1 MPPSSSRA
9 LVYAG
14 RLGETEELLTRAYAL
29 VVDEPAA
36 AARAYVAYPLAV
48 CRLEQGPPAE
58 RRSPGQ
64 RISHPFRQLGD
75 TLQARWGYMS
85 PRRLTMAGQADR
97 AAGTLD
103 ALDASA
109 SRRIYRTTT

>member
-1 MPPSSSRA
+1 LPFVASNR
-9 LVYAG
+9 G
-14 RLGETEELLTRAYAL
+14 RLQSAVRRAS
-29 VVDEPAA
+29 E
-36 AARAYVAYPLAV
+36 
-48 CRLEQGPPAE
+48 
-58 RRSPGQ
+58 
-64 RISHPFRQLGD
+64 SHTLFRQLGD